1 MTEDDTLYRECADAG
16 AVRQA
21 QKQPISM
28 GYDWVGRW
36 ISQPAN
42 LSDHFLVTRG
52 FCSGGQ
58 QASAC
63 ARWLASVRFL
73 IMNQLTRQSK
83 RFPATTALDEVRDQA
98 AESVLWNERRCPGSR
113 PRRLSISS
121 PASIAPLHGSLVRD
135 GLGKSYGHA
144 EHSPYD
150 LQIDAPYLLHILS
163 AHGALGKDV
172 NGSTTHA
179 HTAVTAR

>member
-1 MTEDDTLYRECADAG
+1 MAGKCKVLLEVQSEPWSFDDESAYKAKQTLPSNHG
-16 AVRQA
+16 
-21 QKQPISM
+21 
-28 GYDWVGRW
+28 VGRKLR
-36 ISQPAN
+36 SGSGERA
-42 LSDHFLVTRG
+42 DH
-52 FCSGGQ
+52 
-58 QASAC
+58 
-63 ARWLASVRFL
+63 
-73 IMNQLTRQSK
+73 
-83 RFPATTALDEVRDQA
+83 
-98 AESVLWNERRCPGSR
+98 VLWNERRCPGSR

-163 AHGALGKDV
+163 AHGALGKNV

-179 HTAVTAR
+179 YTAVTAR